1 MWDAGQYLRFGGER
15 SRPFFDLVGQVRAAA
30 PRYVADLG
38 CGPGNLTAALA
49 ERWPEATVVGVD
61 NSAEMIAAARATTEN
76 GARGPA
82 AGFAT
87 GSPGGNGG
95 RESPTRGI
103 RGAEPPVPGGP
114 GGSSPRTG
122 SATGGSAPGGDTA
135 PNLSF
140 ALGDVRNWAPE
151 RPVDVL
157 VCNAVLQWVPGH
169 DELLLR
175 WADLLAPDGW
185 LAFQL
190 PGNFDQP
197 SHVIVKEMAQ
207 SPRWRGLLGDV
218 RLNRQAGDPADYVAL
233 LARRGFEVDAWE
245 TSYLHI
251 LAGDNPVLEW
261 TKGTTLRPVLA
272 ALDAEQAASFVSEYG
287 ERLAAEYSP
296 QSFGT
301 LFPFRRVFTV
311 VHRADVG
318 HR

>member
-15 SRPFFDLVGQVRAAA
+15 ARPFFDLVAQVGAAG

-49 ERWPEATVVGVD
+49 ERWPDATVVGVD
-61 NSAEMIAAARATTEN
+61 SSPEMIAAAQASAAT
-76 GARGPA
+76 
-82 AGFAT
+82 
-87 GSPGGNGG
+87 
-95 RESPTRGI
+95 
-103 RGAEPPVPGGP
+103 EP
-114 GGSSPRTG
+114 
-122 SATGGSAPGGDTA
+122 A

-140 ALGDVRNWAPE
+140 TVGDVWEWRPE
-151 RPVDVL
+151 RPLDVL

-175 WADLLAPDGW
+175 WADLLAPGGW

-197 SHVIVKEMAQ
+197 SHAIVREMAG
-207 SPRWRGLLGDV
+207 SPRWRGLLADA

-233 LARRGFEVDAWE
+233 LARPGFTVDAWE

-251 LAGDNPVLEW
+251 LPGENPVLEW

-272 ALDAEQAASFVSEYG
+272 ALDAEQADAFVREYG
-287 ERLAAEYSP
+287 ERLREEYTP
-296 QSFGT
+296 HSFGT
-301 LFPFRRVFTV
+301 VFPFRRVFTV
-311 VHRADVG
+311 VRRADPG
-318 HR
+318 RG